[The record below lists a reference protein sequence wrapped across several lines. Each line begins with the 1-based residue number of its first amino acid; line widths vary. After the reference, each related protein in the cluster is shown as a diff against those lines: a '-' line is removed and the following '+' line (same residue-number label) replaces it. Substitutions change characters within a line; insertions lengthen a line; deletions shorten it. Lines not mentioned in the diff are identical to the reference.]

1 MNSSGSSSDQNECWI
16 TARQI
21 AERELSGLPAS
32 ESGVI
37 RYFKRATP
45 IPSIFVR
52 KRSGHGGGKEYHY
65 FALPL
70 ESIVD
75 FESRF
80 SPPRPA
86 LDTLALRDGGSFVE
100 SAEGGKLFAFIRRE
114 HVIDPGASAAT
125 IRRRSIERFGN
136 YVLAVEIETGLLKR
150 TFMPTLTA
158 FRRVLSDVRAYYAL
172 GVTTRRVGFDR
183 VFDRFAR
190 SKLCTAIGDDA
201 VIQLEEQIRGMMD
214 RVSKV

>member
-1 MNSSGSSSDQNECWI
+1 MNSNVANFAQSECWM
-16 TARQI
+16 TAGQLAKFKI
-21 AERELSGLPAS
+21 VGLPTS

-37 RYFKRATP
+37 RYLKRLP
-45 IPSIFVR
+45 SIPSIFLR
-52 KRSGHGGGKEYHY
+52 KRSAVGGGFEYHY

-86 LDTLALRDGGSFVE
+86 LDALALRDGGSFVE

-125 IRRRSIERFGN
+125 IRRRSIEQFGN

-190 SKLCTAIGDDA
+190 SRLCTAIGDDA

>member
-1 MNSSGSSSDQNECWI
+1 MSKEIVAEKAHINAWFTPS
-16 TARQI
+16 QI
-21 AERELSGLPAS
+21 AKLALKEMPHTKQGVNKYYERCLPS
-32 ESGVI
+32 EM
-37 RYFKRATP
+37 
-45 IPSIFVR
+45 FVR
-52 KRSGHGGGKEYHY
+52 SRSGRGGGKEYHY
-65 FALPL
+65 FSLPL

-86 LDTLALRDGGSFVE
+86 LDALALRDGGSFVE

>member
-1 MNSSGSSSDQNECWI
+1 MNSYESSIDRNECWM
-16 TARQI
+16 TAREL
-21 AERELSGLPAS
+21 AELKLTGLPTT

-37 RYFKRATP
+37 RYLKRVPAV
-45 IPSIFVR
+45 PSIFVR
-52 KRSGHGGGKEYHY
+52 NRSAVGCGNTYHY
-65 FALPL
+65 FALSL
-70 ESIVD
+70 DSIVD

-86 LDTLALRDGGSFVE
+86 LDALALRDGGSFVE

-150 TFMPTLTA
+150 TPMPTLTA
-158 FRRVLSDVRAYYAL
+158 FRRILSDVRAYYAL
-172 GVTTRRVGFDR
+172 GVATRRVGFDR

-190 SKLCTAIGDDA
+190 SRLCTAIGDDS
-201 VIQLEEQIRGMMD
+201 VIQLEEQIRGKMD

>member
-1 MNSSGSSSDQNECWI
+1 MNRNEQSLTAHIWRSPSEFADLKLKGMPHTKQGANKYFARGVSGML
-16 TARQI
+16 TRQRH
-21 AERELSGLPAS
+21 ER
-32 ESGVI
+32 
-37 RYFKRATP
+37 
-45 IPSIFVR
+45 
-52 KRSGHGGGKEYHY
+52 GGGFEYHY
-65 FALPL
+65 LSLPL

-86 LDTLALRDGGSFVE
+86 LDALALRDGGSFVE
-100 SAEGGKLFAFIRRE
+100 TAEGGKLFAFIRRE

-125 IRRRSIERFGN
+125 IRRRSIEQFGN

-172 GVTTRRVGFDR
+172 GVATRRVGFDR

-190 SKLCTAIGDDA
+190 SRLCTAIGDDA
-201 VIQLEEQIRGMMD
+201 VIELEEQIRGMMD

>member
-1 MNSSGSSSDQNECWI
+1 MSNEAMAVQSTIESWLSP
-16 TARQI
+16 AEI
-21 AERELSGLPAS
+21 ADLKLNGMPHTKRGVAKLIERSPVNQALSRP
-32 ESGVI
+32 
-37 RYFKRATP
+37 
-45 IPSIFVR
+45 R
-52 KRSGHGGGKEYHY
+52 KRTGGGFEYHY
-65 FALPL
+65 LSLPL

-86 LDTLALRDGGSFVE
+86 LDALALRDGGSFVG

-125 IRRRSIERFGN
+125 IRRRSIEQFGN

-172 GVTTRRVGFDR
+172 GVATRRVGFDR

-190 SKLCTAIGDDA
+190 SRLCIAIGDDA